1 MKDITPI
8 IETRIANLIFDR
20 QVVVSDL
27 TKTLED
33 KKPIIDNPAK
43 LLVDFDTRLD
53 ELNKL
58 LEIAKG

>member
-33 KKPIIDNPAK
+33 KNTPSRDGVGARWRSQEWDRFGQPEGV
-43 LLVDFDTRLD
+43 LW
-53 ELNKL
+53 
-58 LEIAKG
+58 